1 MIPKQETT
9 THRHKMEGKL
19 RTPYLIADMHCD
31 TLAKVMK
38 SGKELWERNEEHH
51 LDLPRMK
58 EAGVCCQFFAVCVQE
73 AYRYEGGFQRTS
85 HIFQTFQKKIS
96 SEKDIVVVKD
106 SIELKKNIKKRRIS
120 AILSVEGGEA
130 LEGKIEN
137 LLNLY
142 EIGVRSLTLTWN
154 WRNAL
159 GDGVGV
165 TDEPKGLTAFGKDV
179 IKCMNDIGM
188 VVDVSHIAVPGFW
201 ECLELSTKPVI
212 ASHSSCYALA
222 PHPRNLR
229 DSQIKAIADIGGVIG
244 INFYPPFLRSD
255 ADKTGAILLDVLDHI
270 DHVVEVGGI
279 DCVAIGSDF
288 DGIDSVPLGL
298 EDVTGLQ
305 RLIDGLMSR
314 GYKGIDLEKIL
325 NRNVIRVLSLLI

>member
-1 MIPKQETT
+1 MILERRMV
-9 THRHKMEGKL
+9 THRHKVECSTW
-19 RTPYLIADMHCD
+19 RPYLIADMHCD
-31 TLAKVMK
+31 TLAKLMK
-38 SGKELWERNEEHH
+38 SGGELWERNERYH

-96 SEKDIVVVKD
+96 SEKDIAVVRD
-106 SIELKKNIKKRRIS
+106 SIELKKNIEKRRIS

-142 EIGVRSLTLTWN
+142 EVGVRCLTLTWN

-159 GDGVGV
+159 GDGVWV
-165 TDEPKGLTAFGKDV
+165 TDEPKGLTPFGKDV

-188 VVDVSHIAVPGFW
+188 VIDVSHIAVPGFW
-201 ECLELSTKPVI
+201 ECVELSTKPII
-212 ASHSSCYALA
+212 ASHSGCYALA

-244 INFYPPFLRSD
+244 INFYPPFLRSN
-255 ADKTGAILLDVLDHI
+255 ADKVGASLLDILDHI
-270 DHVVEVGGI
+270 DHVVKVGGI

-298 EDVTGLQ
+298 EDVTGFP
-305 RLIDGLMSR
+305 RLVDGLIER
-314 GYKGIDLEKIL
+314 GDRKS
-325 NRNVIRVLSLLI
+325 VV